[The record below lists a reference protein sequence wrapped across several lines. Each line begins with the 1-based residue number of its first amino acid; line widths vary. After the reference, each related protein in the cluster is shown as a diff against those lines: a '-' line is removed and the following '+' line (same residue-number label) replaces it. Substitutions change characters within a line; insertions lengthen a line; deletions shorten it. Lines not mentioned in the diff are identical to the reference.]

1 METKHFQSAASTEEV
16 LLFRYTLCNNKKR
29 NCKSKSKTKSEK
41 QKRQKFNGLIL
52 DDSFFLIFNFDTL
65 ASTCLAGSSTY
76 ALSRW
81 RSNDW

>member
-41 QKRQKFNGLIL
+41 QKKFLFLRRQKFNGLIL
-52 DDSFFLIFNFDTL
+52 DDSSFFNF
-65 ASTCLAGSSTY
+65 
-76 ALSRW
+76 
-81 RSNDW
+81 